1 MAINGATDL
10 EVLDEP
16 PEECNKVL
24 RPPDIAG
31 HGLLEQVI
39 GES

>member
-1 MAINGATDL
+1 MDINGTTDL
-10 EVLDEP
+10 QVFDEP
-16 PEECNKVL
+16 PEECDKVL